1 MAKLSKTQLSNIVDD
16 VVQEWG
22 EEATIRNLSLQKI
35 IILRAYLNLYDALL
49 SLPKNKDRDV
59 KEKLHDKI
67 DEIKPILGHLL
78 DASISYCSIK
88 TKTIK
93 EKYINLNYTYAL
105 AYIIPYSAASVIA
118 LIFLPSFTFLY
129 WGLGVVFIKV
139 ISYLA
144 SLINS
149 LFINANSIKKASLEI
164 LESIESDC
172 NDIIYYAKSKD
183 IDTTDV
189 SEKLNALLEAVKGFY
204 AEE

>member
-1 MAKLSKTQLSNIVDD
+1 MTKLSKTQLSNIVDD

-35 IILRAYLNLYDALL
+35 TILRAYLNLYDALL

-129 WGLGVVFIKV
+129 WGLGVVFIIV

-144 SLINS
+144 ALINS
-149 LFINANSIKKASLEI
+149 LFINVDSIKKASLEA

-183 IDTTDV
+183 IDTTDI
-189 SEKLNALLEAVKGFY
+189 SEKLKALLEAVNDFY
-204 AEE
+204 TEE

>member
-35 IILRAYLNLYDALL
+35 TILRAYLNLYDALL

-59 KEKLHDKI
+59 KEKLNDKI
-67 DEIKPILGHLL
+67 DEIKPILGYLL
-78 DASISYCSIK
+78 DASIYYCSIK

-93 EKYINLNYTYAL
+93 QKYINLNYTYTL

-129 WGLGVVFIKV
+129 WGLGVVFIIV
-139 ISYLA
+139 ISYLEA
-144 SLINS
+144 LINS
-149 LFINANSIKKASLEI
+149 LFINANSIKI
-164 LESIESDC
+164 LILQMFLK
-172 NDIIYYAKSKD
+172 N
-183 IDTTDV
+183 
-189 SEKLNALLEAVKGFY
+189 
-204 AEE
+204 

>member
-1 MAKLSKTQLSNIVDD
+1 MTKLSKTQLSNIVDD

-35 IILRAYLNLYDALL
+35 TILRAYLNLYDALL

-105 AYIIPYSAASVIA
+105 AYIIPYSASSVIA

-129 WGLGVVFIKV
+129 WGLGVVFIIV

-144 SLINS
+144 ALINS